1 MMSNLNR
8 RTFLKGAGTTIALP
22 YLASLNTGFAKEKSG
37 GTLHK
42 MVFLSHG
49 WGCTKESYFPSSKD
63 TGPNYKLTEGLSPL
77 AKHKKD
83 FSFIQN
89 SHHQFSTE
97 GHWGSTFYLTGA
109 NRYAV
114 PGKSF
119 SNTIS
124 IDQVAAD
131 LWGENN
137 RFSSLQFDCAKANDS
152 GHGPGL
158 SLSWNKYGKPLP
170 GMSNPFLVYNKL
182 FGNEKMSAAEKKA
195 LLSKK
200 GSSLDAVLID
210 AKRVQQK
217 VNSEDKD
224 KLNEYFQSV
233 REIELQLAKE
243 EAWMGKPKPK
253 APIKAPKQN
262 LEGYEEIKIMYD
274 LMIAALQTD
283 STRVISYRQPVSSL
297 LKSMGASITSH
308 NMSHYSPTGDRFP
321 VSKERDLKQ
330 SELLAY
336 FFDRLKQ
343 TKDINGESLF
353 ETTTVGFG
361 SNIRHAHTLNNCHVL
376 IAGNTKKL
384 KLGEHLW
391 LPKDTPLCNVWLTLL
406 KANGIEQQNFGD
418 SNGLVEQIL
427 A

>member
-1 MMSNLNR
+1 MKNINR
-8 RTFLKGAGTTIALP
+8 RNFLKGAGTTIALP
-22 YLASLNTGFAKEKSG
+22 YLASLNTGFSKEKSG
-37 GTLHK
+37 ETLHK
-42 MVFLSHG
+42 MVFLTFG
-49 WGCTKESYFPSSKD
+49 WGCTKETFFPSSKD
-63 TGPNYKLTEGLSPL
+63 TGANYKLPEGLSPL

-89 SHHQFSTE
+89 THHQFSTE

-109 NRYAV
+109 NRYAI

-124 IDQVAAD
+124 VDQVAAEK
-131 LWGENN
+131 WGEHN
-137 RFSSLQFDCAKANDS
+137 RFSSMQFDTKNANGS

-170 GMSNPFLVYNKL
+170 GLNNPFIVYNKL
-182 FGNEKMSAAEKKA
+182 FGNEKMSVKEKQA
-195 LLSKK
+195 LIRKK
-200 GSSLDAVLID
+200 GSSLDAVLLD
-210 AKRVQQK
+210 AKRIQRK
-217 VNSEDKD
+217 INSEDKD

-253 APIKAPKQN
+253 APLKQPKQG
-262 LEGYEEIKIMYD
+262 LEGYDEIKIMYD
-274 LMIAALQTD
+274 LMVAALQTN
-283 STRVISYRQPVSSL
+283 STRVISYRQPVETL

-308 NMSHYSPTGDRFP
+308 NMSHYSPKGDRFP

-336 FFDRLKQ
+336 FFDKLKS
-343 TKDINGESLF
+343 TKDVNGESLF
-353 ETTTVGFG
+353 ETTTIGYG
-361 SNIRHAHTLNNCHVL
+361 SNIRHSHTLNNCPTL
-376 IAGNTKKL
+376 IAGNTKNL

-391 LPKDTPLCNVWLTLL
+391 MPKGTPLCNVWLTLL
-406 KANGIEQQNFGD
+406 KASGIEQASFGD